1 MHYVFFIRRKNLF
14 SEITVWHSEFKLY
27 LYPEDPQFKINQ
39 QNVILLLHKLEFTGS
54 KLSSIR
60 YSTGN
65 NFVSLLTFL
74 GCSPNIELE
83 SQDDKPY
90 CYIEIETSQK
100 TQFVSGENTKFPSC
114 PHCKKPLKNTLC
126 SRCDKKIDP
135 TKLNW
140 RKSAFVASSWI
151 TIGNIYEL
159 EAVPNDQLLS
169 ALKNETGVC
178 WKPAYI
184 RKKAN

>member
-39 QNVILLLHKLEFTGS
+39 KNVILLLHKLEFTGS

-60 YSTGN
+60 YSTGD

-90 CYIEIETSQK
+90 CYIEI
-100 TQFVSGENTKFPSC
+100 
-114 PHCKKPLKNTLC
+114 
-126 SRCDKKIDP
+126 
-135 TKLNW
+135 
-140 RKSAFVASSWI
+140 
-151 TIGNIYEL
+151 
-159 EAVPNDQLLS
+159 
-169 ALKNETGVC
+169 
-178 WKPAYI
+178 
-184 RKKAN
+184 